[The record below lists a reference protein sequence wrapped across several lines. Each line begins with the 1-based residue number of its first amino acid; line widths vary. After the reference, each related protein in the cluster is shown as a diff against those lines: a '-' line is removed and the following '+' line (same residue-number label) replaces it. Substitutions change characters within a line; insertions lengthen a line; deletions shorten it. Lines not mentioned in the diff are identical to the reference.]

1 MLINMSTNMR
11 LMLPLIFAGVLL
23 GCAGKDEVI
32 TEKPLARVMDRYIYI
47 SDIAGIIPTGLPA
60 EDSTAIVRDF
70 VEKWVR
76 NQLILSKAELNL
88 TDEEK
93 DVEQQI
99 DNYRTSLLIYAYEQS
114 YLRQNLDTVV
124 TDEEVEKYY
133 KENQSNF
140 ILNESLLKGIFMKI
154 PVNAPDIF
162 KVRQWYRSDNP
173 EYIKNLEGY
182 CFKHASVYDHFND
195 GWVKMN
201 EILPMIP
208 AFYGNSESAL
218 LSRRYIE
225 TRDSAY
231 FYFLSAKEVIASG
244 TVSPLVIV
252 KNDIQNIILN
262 KRKIKLINELEAGIY
277 TDAQNREHFTIYP

>member
-1 MLINMSTNMR
+1 MSINIPVIMR
-11 LMLPLIFAGVLL
+11 LLHLLIIAGLLL
-23 GCAGKDEVI
+23 GCARKDEAI
-32 TEKPLARVMDRYIYI
+32 TEKPLARVLDRYIFR
-47 SDIAGIIPTGLPA
+47 SDIAGIIPKGLSA
-60 EDSTAIVRDF
+60 DDSIAVVRDF

-76 NQLILSKAELNL
+76 NQLILSIAELNL

-114 YLRQNLDTVV
+114 YLRQNLDTLVN
-124 TDEEVEKYY
+124 DEEVEAYY

-140 ILNESLLKGIFMKI
+140 ILNESLMKGTFIKI
-154 PVNAPDIF
+154 PVTAPDVY

-173 EYIKNLEGY
+173 ESIKKLEGY

-208 AFYGNSESAL
+208 AFYGNSESVFF
-218 LSRRYIE
+218 SRRHIE
-225 TRDSAY
+225 TRDLAY

-244 TVSPLVIV
+244 TVSPLEIV
-252 KNDIQNIILN
+252 RSDIQSIILN
-262 KRKIKLINELEAGIY
+262 KRKIKLINELEAEIY
-277 TDAQNREHFTIYP
+277 TDAQNREHFTIYQ

>member
-23 GCAGKDEVI
+23 GCAGKDEAI
-32 TEKPLARVMDRYIYI
+32 TEKPLARVMDRYIYR

-60 EDSTAIVRDF
+60 DDSIAIVRDF

-124 TDEEVEKYY
+124 TDKEVEKYY

-154 PVNAPDIF
+154 PVNAPNIF

-208 AFYGNSESAL
+208 AFYGNSESAV

-244 TVSPLVIV
+244 TVSPLEIV

>member
-1 MLINMSTNMR
+1 MR

-23 GCAGKDEVI
+23 GCAGKDEAI
-32 TEKPLARVMDRYIYI
+32 AEKPLARVMDRYIYR
-47 SDIAGIIPTGLPA
+47 SDIALIIPTGLPA
-60 EDSTAIVRDF
+60 DDSIAIVRDF

-133 KENQSNF
+133 EENQSNF

-154 PVNAPDIF
+154 PVNAPNIF

-208 AFYGNSESAL
+208 AFYGNSESAV

-244 TVSPLVIV
+244 TVSPLEIV

-262 KRKIKLINELEAGIY
+262 KRKIKLINELEAAIY

>member
-1 MLINMSTNMR
+1 
-11 LMLPLIFAGVLL
+11 MLPLIFAGVLL
-23 GCAGKDEVI
+23 GCAGKDEAI
-32 TEKPLARVMDRYIYI
+32 TEKPLARVMDRYIYR

-60 EDSTAIVRDF
+60 DDSIAIVRDF

-154 PVNAPDIF
+154 PLHAPDIF

-208 AFYGNSESAL
+208 AFYGNSESAV

-225 TRDSAY
+225 TRDTAY

-244 TVSPLVIV
+244 TVSPLEIV

-262 KRKIKLINELEAGIY
+262 KRKIKLINELESGIY